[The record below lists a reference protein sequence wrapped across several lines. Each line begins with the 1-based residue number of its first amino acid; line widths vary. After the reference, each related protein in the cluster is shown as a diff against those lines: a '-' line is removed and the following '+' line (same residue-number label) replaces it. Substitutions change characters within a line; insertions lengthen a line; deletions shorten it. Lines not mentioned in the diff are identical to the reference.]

1 MALASRARVRNHGD
15 MQPDSPKGPVERPLM
30 VLEVVAERGGASAK
44 EIAHSLDLPL
54 PTVYRIANSLVDS
67 DYLVHI
73 RAESRYELGTKL
85 HLLGQSLH
93 RQVGIAPGGPRDHRL
108 HEDTSFAAYLT
119 VLRGAELVIVY
130 VVDSPE
136 LPPQTLLPT
145 MHFGFHDVPHSTAF
159 GKILL
164 AEQDVAGRELY
175 LNRYG
180 MRGLTANTITDR
192 ATLPGRVARRRP
204 ARGGLGARGVSR
216 RLGLRRRARAR
227 PARGAD
233 RGRRGVGPARP
244 PTGQDATVEAKL
256 RNVAGR
262 VSRLLHGG
270 GTPALTRPAAPRSQS
285 MRSRPVQPC
294 VRLPNLRTRPPAD
307 DGGSR

>member
-15 MQPDSPKGPVERPLM
+15 MQPDSPKGPVERALM

-93 RQVGIAPGGPRDHRL
+93 RQVGISRPVAREITRL

-136 LPPQTLLPT
+136 CPRLPT

-192 ATLPGRVARRRP
+192 ATLEDELRDVALRQPVEQRSQRQSRRQLVDAALGGLDPGQRGRGQ
-204 ARGGLGARGVSR
+204 RGGREAKAHGDEQPSKMAPHGIPFREPVNKSGAGP
-216 RLGLRRRARAR
+216 GKGRRAR
-227 PARGAD
+227 
-233 RGRRGVGPARP
+233 
-244 PTGQDATVEAKL
+244 
-256 RNVAGR
+256 
-262 VSRLLHGG
+262 
-270 GTPALTRPAAPRSQS
+270 RS
-285 MRSRPVQPC
+285 
-294 VRLPNLRTRPPAD
+294 
-307 DGGSR
+307 

>member
-15 MQPDSPKGPVERPLM
+15 MQPDSPKGPVERALM

-93 RQVGIAPGGPRDHRL
+93 RQVGISRPVAREITRL

-136 LPPQTLLPT
+136 CPRLPT

-192 ATLPGRVARRRP
+192 ATLEDELRDVA
-204 ARGGLGARGVSR
+204 LRGVAWER
-216 RLGLRRRARAR
+216 EEFLAGWACAAVPVRDPHAGLIGAVAVSAR
-227 PARGAD
+227 PD
-233 RGRRGVGPARP
+233 RL
-244 PTGQDATVEAKL
+244 TGQDATVEAKL

-262 VSRLLHGG
+262 VSRLLHG
-270 GTPALTRPAAPRSQS
+270 THPR
-285 MRSRPVQPC
+285 
-294 VRLPNLRTRPPAD
+294 
-307 DGGSR
+307 